1 MVSSVHSVDMLDNGV
16 THILCR
22 MQQDDASSHRGTQ
35 DGPQLKA
42 NGLLISGIFPCNI
55 FKLAVI
61 ETAES
66 GIG

>member
-1 MVSSVHSVDMLDNGV
+1 
-16 THILCR
+16 